1 MVFGSSCT
9 NILDSNSVISQK
21 RTFVYVFREKCTI
34 HIFRKCIFSNSDSN
48 INSTHE
54 QIYTNV
60 QDLRGFGP
68 VYSAFEFIRPFTAIP
83 VLTKN

>member
-1 MVFGSSCT
+1 MNF
-9 NILDSNSVISQK
+9 L
-21 RTFVYVFREKCTI
+21 EK
-34 HIFRKCIFSNSDSN
+34 KCIIHLGSTSVFSSNSDSN

-60 QDLRGFGP
+60 QDLRGFGL

>member
-1 MVFGSSCT
+1 MYIFGEKYTIFIQGLSVFS
-9 NILDSNSVISQK
+9 
-21 RTFVYVFREKCTI
+21 
-34 HIFRKCIFSNSDSN
+34 SNSDSN

-83 VLTKN
+83 VLPKN